1 MLSEKVK
8 EKYLKWLNSNRIS
21 DEEKIILKNM
31 SEEEI
36 DDAFFKDI
44 EFGTGGL
51 RGKMGPGTNRINV
64 HLIKKLSIGYGN
76 FLIKSNLDLSKGV
89 VISHDNR
96 KNSRE
101 YALLVSDS
109 LNEIGINTYIFDSL
123 RPTPELSFAVREV
136 KALGG
141 IMITASHNPKT
152 DNGFKLYNEIG
163 TQLVPSEIEPII
175 NEINLLGDVLDFSYK
190 KSKKMGFCKVFDKKI
205 DEEYVNMVLKIR
217 LDNESKKLIKVLYSS
232 NHGASLNSVKEVLT
246 KANYSFEVFKEFE
259 SFDPEFSGCD
269 AINPEEKNSYIKPI
283 KRAKEIGADIILMN
297 DPDGDRVG
305 VVALHNNE
313 YVLLSGNE
321 SANLLLDYILMKRK
335 ENGTLKENS
344 IVFNTVVTSHLGKK
358 ICDSYG
364 VKLESFLTGFKY
376 IGERIH
382 YYETNGNVYNFVFG
396 YEESDGCLISKE
408 VRDKDGTQA
417 ILLYTELAN
426 YYKNMGLDLVEAYK
440 NLEKKYGFYKSK
452 LFNIYLRGE
461 NGKDEIIRILNEI
474 RNDPILKIGDRTVT
488 KIIDYKKQKIYEIN
502 NNIIKDYKEL
512 PISDV
517 IKFVFSDDSNIE
529 IRPSGTEPKCKF
541 YIELSSTNYILEEEI
556 DNIFNF
562 LRKKYKF

>member
-51 RGKMGPGTNRINV
+51 RGKMGPGTNRINA

-123 RPTPELSFAVREV
+123 RPTPELSFAVRAV

-152 DNGFKLYNEIG
+152 DNGFKLYNEVG

-190 KSKKMGFCKVFDKKI
+190 KSKIMGFCKVFDKKI

-305 VVALHNNE
+305 VAALHNNE

-512 PISDV
+512 SISDV

-541 YIELSSTNYILEEEI
+541 YIELSSTNDILEEEI

>member
-51 RGKMGPGTNRINV
+51 RGKMGPGTNRINA

-123 RPTPELSFAVREV
+123 RPTPELSFAVRAV

-152 DNGFKLYNEIG
+152 DNGFKLYNEVG

-190 KSKKMGFCKVFDKKI
+190 KSKIMGFCKVFDKKI

-305 VVALHNNE
+305 VAALHNNE

>member
-51 RGKMGPGTNRINV
+51 RGKMGPGTNRINA

-123 RPTPELSFAVREV
+123 RPTPELSFAVRAV

-152 DNGFKLYNEIG
+152 DNGFKLYNEVG

-190 KSKKMGFCKVFDKKI
+190 KSKIMGFCRVFDKKI

-382 YYETNGNVYNFVFG
+382 YYETNDSTYDFVFG

-474 RNDPILKIGDRTVT
+474 RNDPILKIGDRNVT

>member
-51 RGKMGPGTNRINV
+51 RGKMGPGTNRINA

-152 DNGFKLYNEIG
+152 DNGFKLYNEVG

-190 KSKKMGFCKVFDKKI
+190 KSKIMGFCKVFDKKI

-305 VVALHNNE
+305 VAALHNNE

>member
-1 MLSEKVK
+1 MLSEKIK

-51 RGKMGPGTNRINV
+51 RGKMGPGTNRINA

-152 DNGFKLYNEIG
+152 DNGFKLYNEVG

-175 NEINLLGDVLDFSYK
+175 NEINLFGDVLDFSYK
-190 KSKKMGFCKVFDKKI
+190 KSKIMGFCKVFDKKI

-305 VVALHNNE
+305 VAALHNNE

-321 SANLLLDYILMKRK
+321 SANLLLDYILMRRK
-335 ENGTLKENS
+335 ENGTLKQNS
-344 IVFNTVVTSHLGKK
+344 IVFNTVVTSHLGKR
-358 ICDSYG
+358 ICESYG

-382 YYETNGNVYNFVFG
+382 YYETNDNAYDFVFG

-440 NLEKKYGFYKSK
+440 NIEKKYGFYKSK

-541 YIELSSTNYILEEEI
+541 YIELSSTNDILEEEI

>member
-96 KNSRE
+96 KNSRK

-123 RPTPELSFAVREV
+123 RPTPELSFAVRAV

-152 DNGFKLYNEIG
+152 DNGFKLYNEVG

-190 KSKKMGFCKVFDKKI
+190 KSKIMGFCKVFDKKI

-305 VVALHNNE
+305 VAALHNNE

-344 IVFNTVVTSHLGKK
+344 IVFNTVVTSHLGKR

-382 YYETNGNVYNFVFG
+382 YYETNDSTYDFVFG

-474 RNDPILKIGDRTVT
+474 RNDPILKIGDRNVT

>member
-1 MLSEKVK
+1 MLSEKIK

-76 FLIKSNLDLSKGV
+76 FLIKLNLDLSKGV

-123 RPTPELSFAVREV
+123 RPTPELSFAVRAV

-152 DNGFKLYNEIG
+152 DNGFKLYNEVG

-190 KSKKMGFCKVFDKKI
+190 KSKIMGFCKVFDKKI
-205 DEEYVNMVLKIR
+205 DEKYVNMVLKIR
-217 LDNESKKLIKVLYSS
+217 LDNKSKKLIKVLYSS

-305 VVALHNNE
+305 VAALHNNE

>member
-1 MLSEKVK
+1 MLSEKIK

-51 RGKMGPGTNRINV
+51 RGKMGPGTNRINA

-123 RPTPELSFAVREV
+123 RPTPELSFAVRAV

-152 DNGFKLYNEIG
+152 DNGFKLYNEVG

-190 KSKKMGFCKVFDKKI
+190 KSKIMGFCKVFDKKI

-217 LDNESKKLIKVLYSS
+217 LDNDSKKLIKVLYSS

-246 KANYSFEVFKEFE
+246 KANYNFEVFKEFE

-305 VVALHNNE
+305 VAALHNNE

>member
-51 RGKMGPGTNRINV
+51 RGKMGPGTNRINA

-123 RPTPELSFAVREV
+123 RPTPELSFAVRAV

-152 DNGFKLYNEIG
+152 DNGFKLYNEVG

-190 KSKKMGFCKVFDKKI
+190 KSKIMGFCRVFDKKI
-205 DEEYVNMVLKIR
+205 DEKYVNMVLKIR

-305 VVALHNNE
+305 VAALHNNE

>member
-51 RGKMGPGTNRINV
+51 RGKMGPGTNRINA

-96 KNSRE
+96 KNSRK

-123 RPTPELSFAVREV
+123 RPTPELSFAVRAV

-152 DNGFKLYNEIG
+152 DNGFKLYNEVG

-190 KSKKMGFCKVFDKKI
+190 KSKIMGFCKVFDKKI

-305 VVALHNNE
+305 VAALHNNE

-541 YIELSSTNYILEEEI
+541 YIELSSTNDILEEEI

>member
-51 RGKMGPGTNRINV
+51 RGKMGPGTNRINA

-123 RPTPELSFAVREV
+123 RPTPELSFAVRAV

-152 DNGFKLYNEIG
+152 DNGFKLYNEVG

-190 KSKKMGFCKVFDKKI
+190 KSKIMGFCKVFDKKI

-305 VVALHNNE
+305 VAALHNNE

-344 IVFNTVVTSHLGKK
+344 IVFNTVVTSHLGKR

>member
-51 RGKMGPGTNRINV
+51 RGKMGPGTNRINA

-96 KNSRE
+96 KNSRK

-190 KSKKMGFCKVFDKKI
+190 KSKIMGFCKVFDKKI

-246 KANYSFEVFKEFE
+246 KANYRFEVFKEFE

-305 VVALHNNE
+305 VAALHNNE

>member
-1 MLSEKVK
+1 MLSEKIK

-51 RGKMGPGTNRINV
+51 RGKMGPGTNRINA

-96 KNSRE
+96 KNSRK

-152 DNGFKLYNEIG
+152 DNGFKLYNEVG

-190 KSKKMGFCKVFDKKI
+190 KSKIMGFCKVFDKKI

-232 NHGASLNSVKEVLT
+232 NHGASLNSVKEVLK

-305 VVALHNNE
+305 VAALHNNE

>member
-51 RGKMGPGTNRINV
+51 RGKMGPGTNRINA

-152 DNGFKLYNEIG
+152 DNGFKLYNEVG

-175 NEINLLGDVLDFSYK
+175 NEINLLGDVLDF
-190 KSKKMGFCKVFDKKI
+190 
-205 DEEYVNMVLKIR
+205 
-217 LDNESKKLIKVLYSS
+217 
-232 NHGASLNSVKEVLT
+232 
-246 KANYSFEVFKEFE
+246 
-259 SFDPEFSGCD
+259 
-269 AINPEEKNSYIKPI
+269 
-283 KRAKEIGADIILMN
+283 
-297 DPDGDRVG
+297 
-305 VVALHNNE
+305 
-313 YVLLSGNE
+313 
-321 SANLLLDYILMKRK
+321 
-335 ENGTLKENS
+335 
-344 IVFNTVVTSHLGKK
+344 
-358 ICDSYG
+358 
-364 VKLESFLTGFKY
+364 
-376 IGERIH
+376 
-382 YYETNGNVYNFVFG
+382 
-396 YEESDGCLISKE
+396 
-408 VRDKDGTQA
+408 
-417 ILLYTELAN
+417 
-426 YYKNMGLDLVEAYK
+426 
-440 NLEKKYGFYKSK
+440 
-452 LFNIYLRGE
+452 
-461 NGKDEIIRILNEI
+461 
-474 RNDPILKIGDRTVT
+474 
-488 KIIDYKKQKIYEIN
+488 
-502 NNIIKDYKEL
+502 
-512 PISDV
+512 
-517 IKFVFSDDSNIE
+517 
-529 IRPSGTEPKCKF
+529 
-541 YIELSSTNYILEEEI
+541 
-556 DNIFNF
+556 
-562 LRKKYKF
+562 

>member
-1 MLSEKVK
+1 MLSEKIK

-51 RGKMGPGTNRINV
+51 RGKMGPGTNRINA

-152 DNGFKLYNEIG
+152 DNGFKLYNEVG

-190 KSKKMGFCKVFDKKI
+190 KSKIMGFCKVFDKKI

-305 VVALHNNE
+305 VAALHNNE

-382 YYETNGNVYNFVFG
+382 YYETNDSTYDFVFG

>member
-1 MLSEKVK
+1 MLSEKIK

-51 RGKMGPGTNRINV
+51 RGKMGPGTNRINA

-96 KNSRE
+96 KNSRK

-152 DNGFKLYNEIG
+152 DNGFKLYNEVG

-190 KSKKMGFCKVFDKKI
+190 KSKIMGFCKVFDKKI

-305 VVALHNNE
+305 VAALHNNE

>member
-1 MLSEKVK
+1 MLSEKIK
-8 EKYLKWLNSNRIS
+8 EKYLKWLNSNKIS

-51 RGKMGPGTNRINV
+51 RGKMGPGTNRINA

-152 DNGFKLYNEIG
+152 DNGFKLYNEVG

-190 KSKKMGFCKVFDKKI
+190 KSKIMGFCKVFDKKI

-259 SFDPEFSGCD
+259 SFDQEFSGCD

-305 VVALHNNE
+305 VAALHNNE

-474 RNDPILKIGDRTVT
+474 RNDPILKIGDRNIT

-541 YIELSSTNYILEEEI
+541 YIELSSTNDILEEEI

>member
-1 MLSEKVK
+1 MLSEKIK

-51 RGKMGPGTNRINV
+51 RGKMGPGTNRINA

-96 KNSRE
+96 KNSRK

-123 RPTPELSFAVREV
+123 RPTPELSFAVRAV

-152 DNGFKLYNEIG
+152 DNGFKLYNEVG

-190 KSKKMGFCKVFDKKI
+190 KSKIMGFCKVFDKKI

-305 VVALHNNE
+305 VAALHNNE

-344 IVFNTVVTSHLGKK
+344 IVFNTVVTSHLGKR

>member
-1 MLSEKVK
+1 MLSEKIK

-51 RGKMGPGTNRINV
+51 RGKMGPGTNRINA

-152 DNGFKLYNEIG
+152 DNGFKLYNEVG

-190 KSKKMGFCKVFDKKI
+190 KSKIMGFCRVFDKKI
-205 DEEYVNMVLKIR
+205 DEKYVNMVLKIR
-217 LDNESKKLIKVLYSS
+217 LDNKSKKLIKVLYSS

-269 AINPEEKNSYIKPI
+269 AINPEEKNRYIKPI

-305 VVALHNNE
+305 VAALHNNE

-541 YIELSSTNYILEEEI
+541 YIELSSTNDILEEEI

>member
-96 KNSRE
+96 KNSRK

-123 RPTPELSFAVREV
+123 RPTPELSFAVRAV

-152 DNGFKLYNEIG
+152 DNGFKLYNEVG

-190 KSKKMGFCKVFDKKI
+190 KSKIMGFCKVFDKKI

-305 VVALHNNE
+305 VAALHNNE

-344 IVFNTVVTSHLGKK
+344 IVFNTVVTSHLGKR

-382 YYETNGNVYNFVFG
+382 YYETNDSTYDFVFG

-426 YYKNMGLDLVEAYK
+426 CYKNMGLDLVEAYK

-474 RNDPILKIGDRTVT
+474 RNDPILKIGDRNVT

>member
-51 RGKMGPGTNRINV
+51 RGKMGPGTNRINA

-123 RPTPELSFAVREV
+123 RPTPELSFAVRAV

-152 DNGFKLYNEIG
+152 DNGFKLYNEVG

-190 KSKKMGFCKVFDKKI
+190 KSKIMGICRVFDKKI
-205 DEEYVNMVLKIR
+205 DEKYVNMVLKIR
-217 LDNESKKLIKVLYSS
+217 LDNKSKKLIKVLYSS

-297 DPDGDRVG
+297 HPDGDRVG
-305 VVALHNNE
+305 VAALHNNE

>member
-96 KNSRE
+96 KNSRK

-123 RPTPELSFAVREV
+123 RPTPELSFAVRAV

-152 DNGFKLYNEIG
+152 DNGFKLYNEVG

-190 KSKKMGFCKVFDKKI
+190 KSKIMGFCKVFDKKI

-305 VVALHNNE
+305 VAALHNNE

-344 IVFNTVVTSHLGKK
+344 IVFNTVVTSHLGKR

-382 YYETNGNVYNFVFG
+382 YYETNGNTYDFVFG

-474 RNDPILKIGDRTVT
+474 RNDPILKIGDRNVT

>member
-1 MLSEKVK
+1 MLSEKIK

-51 RGKMGPGTNRINV
+51 RGKMGPGTNRINA

-89 VISHDNR
+89 MISHDNR

-123 RPTPELSFAVREV
+123 RPTPELSFAVRAV

-152 DNGFKLYNEIG
+152 DNGFKLYNEVG

-190 KSKKMGFCKVFDKKI
+190 KSKIMGFCKVFDKKI

-246 KANYSFEVFKEFE
+246 KANYNFEVFKEFE

-305 VVALHNNE
+305 VAALHNNE

-344 IVFNTVVTSHLGKK
+344 IVFNTVVTSHLGKR

-474 RNDPILKIGDRTVT
+474 RNDPILKIGDRIVT

-502 NNIIKDYKEL
+502 NDIIKDYKEL

>member
-1 MLSEKVK
+1 MLSEKIK

-51 RGKMGPGTNRINV
+51 RGKMGPGTNRINA

-152 DNGFKLYNEIG
+152 DNGFKLYNEVG

-190 KSKKMGFCKVFDKKI
+190 KSKIMGFCKVFDKKI

-305 VVALHNNE
+305 VAALHNNE

>member
-1 MLSEKVK
+1 MLSEKIK

-51 RGKMGPGTNRINV
+51 RGKMGPGTNRINA

-96 KNSRE
+96 KNSRK

-123 RPTPELSFAVREV
+123 RPTPELSFAVRAV

-152 DNGFKLYNEIG
+152 DNGFKLYNEVG

-190 KSKKMGFCKVFDKKI
+190 KSKIMGFCKVFDKKI

-305 VVALHNNE
+305 VAALHNNE

>member
-1 MLSEKVK
+1 MLSEKIK

>member
-51 RGKMGPGTNRINV
+51 RGKMGPGTNRINA

-96 KNSRE
+96 KNSRK

-123 RPTPELSFAVREV
+123 RPTPELSFAVRAV

-152 DNGFKLYNEIG
+152 DNGFKLYNEVG

-175 NEINLLGDVLDFSYK
+175 NEINILGDVLDFSYK
-190 KSKKMGFCKVFDKKI
+190 KSKIIGFCKVFDKKI

-283 KRAKEIGADIILMN
+283 KRAKEIGADLILMN

-305 VVALHNNE
+305 VAALHNNE

-474 RNDPILKIGDRTVT
+474 RNDSILKIGDRTVT

>member
-1 MLSEKVK
+1 MLSEKIK
-8 EKYLKWLNSNRIS
+8 EKYLKWLKSNRIS

-51 RGKMGPGTNRINV
+51 RGKMGPGTNRINA

-123 RPTPELSFAVREV
+123 RPTPELSFAVRAV

-152 DNGFKLYNEIG
+152 DNGFKLYNEVG

-190 KSKKMGFCKVFDKKI
+190 KSKIMGFCKVFDKKI

-305 VVALHNNE
+305 VAALHNNE

-474 RNDPILKIGDRTVT
+474 RNDPILKIGDRIVT

>member
-51 RGKMGPGTNRINV
+51 RGKMGPGTNRINA

-190 KSKKMGFCKVFDKKI
+190 KSKIMGFCKVFDKKI
-205 DEEYVNMVLKIR
+205 DEEYVNMVLNIR
-217 LDNESKKLIKVLYSS
+217 LDNKSKKLIKVLYSS

-305 VVALHNNE
+305 VAALHNNE

>member
-1 MLSEKVK
+1 MLSEKIK

-51 RGKMGPGTNRINV
+51 RGKMGPGTNRINA

-190 KSKKMGFCKVFDKKI
+190 KSKIMGFCKVFDKKI

-217 LDNESKKLIKVLYSS
+217 LDNDSKKLIKVLYSS

-305 VVALHNNE
+305 VAALHNNE

>member
-1 MLSEKVK
+1 MLSEKIK

-123 RPTPELSFAVREV
+123 RPTPELSFAVRAV

-152 DNGFKLYNEIG
+152 DNGFKLYNEVG

-190 KSKKMGFCKVFDKKI
+190 KSKIMGFCKVFDKKI

-305 VVALHNNE
+305 VAALHNNE

-541 YIELSSTNYILEEEI
+541 YIELSSTNDILEEEI

>member
-1 MLSEKVK
+1 MLSEKIK

-51 RGKMGPGTNRINV
+51 RGKMGPGTNRINA

-89 VISHDNR
+89 MISHDNR

-123 RPTPELSFAVREV
+123 RPTPELSFAVRAV

-152 DNGFKLYNEIG
+152 DNGFKLYNEVG

-190 KSKKMGFCKVFDKKI
+190 KSKIMGFCKVFDKKI

-305 VVALHNNE
+305 VAALHNNE

>member
-51 RGKMGPGTNRINV
+51 RGKMGPGTNRINA

-96 KNSRE
+96 KNSRK

-123 RPTPELSFAVREV
+123 RPTPELSFAVRAV

-152 DNGFKLYNEIG
+152 DNGFKLYNEVG

-190 KSKKMGFCKVFDKKI
+190 KSKIMGFCKVFDKKI

-305 VVALHNNE
+305 VAALHNNE

>member
-51 RGKMGPGTNRINV
+51 RGKMGPGTNRINA

-76 FLIKSNLDLSKGV
+76 FLIKLNLDLSKGV

-123 RPTPELSFAVREV
+123 RPTPELSFAVRAV

-152 DNGFKLYNEIG
+152 DNGFKLYNEVG

-190 KSKKMGFCKVFDKKI
+190 KSKIMGFCKVFDKKI
-205 DEEYVNMVLKIR
+205 DEKYVNMVLKIR
-217 LDNESKKLIKVLYSS
+217 LDNKSKKLIKVLYSS

-246 KANYSFEVFKEFE
+246 KANYNFEVFKEFE

-305 VVALHNNE
+305 VAALHNNE

-541 YIELSSTNYILEEEI
+541 YIELSSTNDILEEEI

>member
-51 RGKMGPGTNRINV
+51 RGKMGPGTNRINA

-96 KNSRE
+96 KNSRK

-190 KSKKMGFCKVFDKKI
+190 KSKIMGFCKVFDKKI

-305 VVALHNNE
+305 VAALHNNE

>member
-1 MLSEKVK
+1 MLSEKIK

-76 FLIKSNLDLSKGV
+76 FLIKSNLDLLKGV

-96 KNSRE
+96 KNSRK

-123 RPTPELSFAVREV
+123 RPTPELSFAVRAV

-152 DNGFKLYNEIG
+152 DNGFKLYNEVG

-190 KSKKMGFCKVFDKKI
+190 KSKIMGFCKVFDKKI

-305 VVALHNNE
+305 VAALHNNE

-382 YYETNGNVYNFVFG
+382 YYETNDSTYDFVFG

-541 YIELSSTNYILEEEI
+541 YIELSSTNDILEEEI

>member
-51 RGKMGPGTNRINV
+51 RGKMGPGTNRINA

-123 RPTPELSFAVREV
+123 RPRPELSFAVRAV

-152 DNGFKLYNEIG
+152 DNGFKLYNEVG

-190 KSKKMGFCKVFDKKI
+190 KSKIMGICSVFDKKI

-305 VVALHNNE
+305 VAALHNNE

>member
-51 RGKMGPGTNRINV
+51 RGKMGPGTNRINA

-123 RPTPELSFAVREV
+123 RPTPELSFAVRAV

-152 DNGFKLYNEIG
+152 DNGFKLYNEVG

-190 KSKKMGFCKVFDKKI
+190 KSKIMGFCKVFDKKI

-305 VVALHNNE
+305 VAALHNNE

-541 YIELSSTNYILEEEI
+541 YIELSSTNDILEEEI